1 MVADRVGGIIV
12 VADRVGGIIVVADRV
27 GGIIVVADRVGGIIV
42 VADRVGGIIV
52 VADRV
57 GGIIVVADR
66 VGGIIVVADGV
77 VCGLHT
83 YMATPS
89 SIFVSLY
96 GEGLAHDLSVDHS
109 LLSKE
114 PTVEGVSGDTSNITL
129 SDLCPFTNY
138 TVSVFASTAEGPGPA
153 GNVSFTTKPAGKLSN
168 ILTVYYH

>member
-1 MVADRVGGIIV
+1 MGGIIVGGIIVGADGVGGIIVGGIIVGADRVGGIIVGADRVGGIIV
-12 VADRVGGIIVVADRV
+12 VADRVEGIIVVADR
-27 GGIIVVADRVGGIIV
+27 
-42 VADRVGGIIV
+42 
-52 VADRV
+52 
-57 GGIIVVADR
+57 
-66 VGGIIVVADGV
+66 V

-96 GEGLAHDLSVDHS
+96 GEGLAHDLSVAHS

-114 PTVEGVSGDTSNITL
+114 PAVEGVSGDTSNIML